1 MVEPARQTPPMPG
14 NNIRRYLSH
23 PRLRLAWIIPFGRS
37 TFWTTFFVYPPLY
50 IVEQGGS
57 DAVVAVMLSLGQ
69 GLLFCAPFF
78 GRLGRRH
85 GIRGIII
92 GAGVLSG
99 ARSEER
105 RVGKECVSTCR
116 SRWSLCH

>member
-1 MVEPARQTPPMPG
+1 MPW
-14 NNIRRYLSH
+14 NNIRRYLSQ

-37 TFWTTFFVYPPLY
+37 TFWTTFFFYPPLY

-99 ARSEER
+99 AIRSEEHTS
-105 RVGKECVSTCR
+105 ELQ
-116 SRWSLCH
+116 SLMR

>member
-1 MVEPARQTPPMPG
+1 M
-14 NNIRRYLSH
+14 IRRPPKSTRTDTLLPYPTLFRSH

-85 GIRGIII
+85 GIRGIIKI
-92 GAGVLSG
+92 GRAHV
-99 ARSEER
+99 
-105 RVGKECVSTCR
+105 
-116 SRWSLCH
+116 